1 MKERR
6 KTTSSSHSTL
16 PKDYTGM
23 LSGVFA
29 ANFSDR
35 MKQLPD
41 IEKLQ
46 FLSSGEIYSDEVV
59 IHVSLVEEGKL
70 SATTIHASCDFDPK
84 ASSPT
89 VEDLLAICVDG
100 VGDAFSSLFEAKPD
114 ADGNPAILSP
124 ALSALGSA
132 PLLWTEA
139 EVSKRKIWL
148 KIDKSNPVLDQAA
161 DDWLAKN
168 DPDFEKRQ
176 KEEAKEAESMFV
188 LPPKNGGKAGNGL
201 H

>member
-6 KTTSSSHSTL
+6 KQTASSHSSL

-35 MKQLPD
+35 LKQLP
-41 IEKLQ
+41 ETERLQ
-46 FLSSGEIYSDEVV
+46 FLSNGEIYGDEVV

-70 SATTIHASCDFDPK
+70 AATTVHASCDFDPK

-89 VEDLLAICVDG
+89 VEDLLAICVDA
-100 VGDAFSSLFEAKPD
+100 VGDVFSSLFEAKPD
-114 ADGNPAILSP
+114 PEGNPAILSP
-124 ALSALGSA
+124 ALSALGNA
-132 PLLWTEA
+132 PFEWTET
-139 EVSKRKIWL
+139 EVNKRKIWI

-168 DPDFEKRQ
+168 DPDFEKRL
-176 KEEAKEAESMFV
+176 KEQEKDAESLFV
-188 LPPKNGGKAGNGL
+188 LPPKNGGKPGSGL

>member
-6 KTTSSSHSTL
+6 KTTSSSHSAL
-16 PKDYTGM
+16 PSDYIGM
-23 LSGVFA
+23 LCGVFA

-35 MKQLPD
+35 LKQLP
-41 IEKLQ
+41 EAQKLQ

-70 SATTIHASCDFDPK
+70 AATTVHASCDFDPK

-100 VGDAFSSLFEAKPD
+100 VGDAFSALFEAKPD
-114 ADGNPAILSP
+114 AEGNPAILSP
-124 ALSALGSA
+124 ALTALGSA
-132 PLLWTEA
+132 PLLWTES
-139 EVSKRKIWL
+139 EVNKRRIWL

-161 DDWLAKN
+161 DDWLAKH
-168 DPDFEKRQ
+168 DPEFEKRQ
-176 KEEAKEAESMFV
+176 QEEEKEAESMFV